1 MRQTDEAPG
10 KDPTMRLALATL
22 ALIGLAS
29 AAQPLTPR
37 LYPEITLKGGAGQA
51 IPDTGV
57 TLLLT
62 GITDQRCP
70 PDVDCF
76 WEGMIRAEITVL
88 TRTQEPTRIILCNQ
102 CDDGEGLVTVAG
114 LTIGLVGLAPST
126 EALAKLGRAP
136 VLTDYELTVNYGP
149 EEG

>member
-1 MRQTDEAPG
+1 
-10 KDPTMRLALATL
+10 MRLPLAAL
-22 ALIGLAS
+22 ALIGLTT
-29 AAQPLTPR
+29 AAQPLTPK
-37 LYPEITLKGGAGQA
+37 LYPEVTLKGGEGQM

-70 PDVDCF
+70 PEVDCV

-88 TRTQEPTRIILCNQ
+88 TSNQELTGIILCNQ

-126 EALAKLGRAP
+126 EELAKLGRDCVRFCGCAVGDP
-136 VLTDYELTVNYGP
+136 P
-149 EEG
+149 RP

>member
-1 MRQTDEAPG
+1 MRQTDNALG
-10 KDPTMRLALATL
+10 KDPAIRLALATL

-29 AAQPLTPR
+29 AAQPLTPK
-37 LYPEITLKGGAGQA
+37 LYPEITLRGGEGQVV
-51 IPDTGV
+51 PETGV

-62 GITDQRCP
+62 RIDDQRCP

-76 WEGMIRAEITVL
+76 WEGMIRAEISVTAE
-88 TRTQEPTRIILCNQ
+88 TQELTQIVLCNQ

-126 EALAKLGRAP
+126 EELVKLGRAP
-136 VLTDYELTVNYGP
+136 LLTDYELTVNYAPAG
-149 EEG
+149 

>member
-1 MRQTDEAPG
+1 
-10 KDPTMRLALATL
+10 MRLPLAAL
-22 ALIGLAS
+22 ALIGLTT
-29 AAQPLTPR
+29 AAQPLTPK
-37 LYPEITLKGGAGQA
+37 LYPEITLKGGEGQM

-70 PDVDCF
+70 PEVDCV

-88 TRTQEPTRIILCNQ
+88 TASQELTGIILCNQ

-136 VLTDYELTVNYGP
+136 LLTDYELTVNYGP
-149 EEG
+149 QEG

>member
-1 MRQTDEAPG
+1 
-10 KDPTMRLALATL
+10 MRLPLAAL
-22 ALIGLAS
+22 ALIGLTT
-29 AAQPLTPR
+29 AAQPLTTK
-37 LYPEITLKGGAGQA
+37 LYPEITLRGGEGQV

-70 PDVDCF
+70 PEVDCV
-76 WEGMIRAEITVL
+76 WEGMIRAEITVMTASQEL
-88 TRTQEPTRIILCNQ
+88 TGIVLCNQ

-136 VLTDYELTVNYGP
+136 LLTDYELTVNYGP
-149 EEG
+149 AE